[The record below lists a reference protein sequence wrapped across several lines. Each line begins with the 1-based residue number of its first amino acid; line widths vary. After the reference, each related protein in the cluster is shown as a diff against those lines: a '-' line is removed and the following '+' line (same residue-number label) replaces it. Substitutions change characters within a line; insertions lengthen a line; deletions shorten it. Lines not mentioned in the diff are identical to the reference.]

1 MRKNLCCVLRMHQS
15 KVCYKS
21 GARELAVACANPV
34 RRNARDCVT
43 NAPAPFTLPASGM
56 FCFESY
62 VAWGVSKCATP
73 KVLRN
78 YCYIKKLDASYQQ
91 FVEEAPF
98 LFSVIGFFWVG
109 GVGPLMDS
117 FWRR

>member
-1 MRKNLCCVLRMHQS
+1 
-15 KVCYKS
+15 
-21 GARELAVACANPV
+21 
-34 RRNARDCVT
+34 
-43 NAPAPFTLPASGM
+43 
-56 FCFESY
+56 
-62 VAWGVSKCATP
+62 
-73 KVLRN
+73 VLRN